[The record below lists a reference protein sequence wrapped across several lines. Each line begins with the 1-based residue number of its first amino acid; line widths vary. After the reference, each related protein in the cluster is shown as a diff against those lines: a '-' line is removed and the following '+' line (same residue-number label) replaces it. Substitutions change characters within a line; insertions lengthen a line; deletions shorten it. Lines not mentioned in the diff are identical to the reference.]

1 VSTLRTCVATAA
13 LFVAAGCTSLP
24 ETKDTFG
31 GGLPAKRGEG
41 TPVSVTLVLMDAS
54 GEIYDADA
62 LATKQYGMLLH
73 DGLVKAGFAP
83 SPDAD
88 LSLSIALEGATKRGG
103 FVRSRADAARNV
115 AMTVATVGIA
125 CDRWLHEVA
134 GESVVEVRYG
144 EGVAV
149 RESIPMHGESS
160 SCFHAFDI
168 GRTTKQTQVASD
180 LFARAAQDHVT
191 RVLAI
196 LATVYDDQRVE

>member
-1 VSTLRTCVATAA
+1 VSTLRTCVAAAA
-13 LFVAAGCTSLP
+13 LLLATGCTSLP
-24 ETKDTFG
+24 QTKDTFG

-54 GEIYDADA
+54 GKVYDADA
-62 LATKQYGMLLH
+62 LATKQYGMLLY
-73 DGLVKAGFAP
+73 DGLAKAGFSP
-83 SPDAD
+83 SPDAE
-88 LSLSIALEGATKRGG
+88 LALSIALKGATKRGG

-144 EGVAV
+144 EDVAV

-160 SCFHAFDI
+160 SCFHAFDV
-168 GRTTKQTQVASD
+168 GRNTKQTQVAAD
-180 LFARAAQDHVT
+180 LFARVAQDHVT
-191 RVLAI
+191 RVLAV
-196 LATVYDDQRVE
+196 LAFANDQR